1 MEHVSVAMEEI
12 QARRKD
18 KQIPGARRLHEYV
31 NLYFDAHNP
40 MLSRLRQNNDAVC
53 VLRVHPRVLDLPEVV
68 VADRNASSDWAH
80 FHSVEAGLAALDS
93 SRVFARYWTHDDPFE
108 EMRHK
113 SEKCA
118 EVLVPDQVDAE
129 MVTGAYVAS
138 ETALRKWQ
146 RLSIALDVIIRA
158 DMFF

>member
-1 MEHVSVAMEEI
+1 MLRLGILSHGRAQEVEHVSVAMEEI

-68 VADRNASSDWAH
+68 VADRNASSDWA
-80 FHSVEAGLAALDS
+80 S
-93 SRVFARYWTHDDPFE
+93 SP
-108 EMRHK
+108 
-113 SEKCA
+113 
-118 EVLVPDQVDAE
+118 
-129 MVTGAYVAS
+129 MVV
-138 ETALRKWQ
+138 LRKWNTS
-146 RLSIALDVIIRA
+146 L
-158 DMFF
+158 